1 MKSQVD
7 GMLESCASAILPDPL
22 LETTLHGHRSLSV
35 PSVMG
40 RFSPDSWT
48 PAVNVLT
55 WYLLVTAALSVLTRL
70 GTKWWIFRKLTT
82 DDYLSVVSLVHI
94 KLPS

>member
-1 MKSQVD
+1 
-7 GMLESCASAILPDPL
+7 
-22 LETTLHGHRSLSV
+22 
-35 PSVMG
+35 MG

-55 WYLLVTAALSVLTRL
+55 WYLLVTAVLSVLTRL

-82 DDYLSVVSLVHI
+82 DDYWSVASLVCCLDH
-94 KLPS
+94 SGRTCESEG

>member
-1 MKSQVD
+1 
-7 GMLESCASAILPDPL
+7 
-22 LETTLHGHRSLSV
+22 
-35 PSVMG
+35 MG

-82 DDYLSVVSLVHI
+82 DDYLSIVSLVYI
-94 KLPS
+94 QPSRRTSPRAPWLTKSR